1 MRLCSGGQQFIADP
15 APAET
20 SLQHHRHLGPLGQL
34 RPQRRSIGVLEAC
47 PPEQLTV
54 LAAGADL
61 AEIAMDVQTHVGYAC
76 APSHGCLLVRTYTP
90 DIVTSG
96 GGQPFMGLRTDS
108 MGGKVP
114 WPRTRAMPRDVRQWH
129 AYKYV
134 SMAPIESSRCY

>member
-96 GGQPFMGLRTDS
+96 GGQPFMGLRDWR
-108 MGGKVP
+108 V
-114 WPRTRAMPRDVRQWH
+114 DVEQLP
-129 AYKYV
+129 V
-134 SMAPIESSRCY
+134 SVSRK